1 MLVTAVLSL
10 SQLAMIL
17 VTSTTATHKTLAQKS
32 LKSST
37 AAFLSA
43 DAYCWICYFNDWYY
57 AQLEAT
63 HTSMLTTVWR

>member
-10 SQLAMIL
+10 SQLAMIW

-37 AAFLSA
+37 AAFLSVILLLDLLLQA
-43 DAYCWICYFNDWYY
+43 TGTT
-57 AQLEAT
+57 QLEAT